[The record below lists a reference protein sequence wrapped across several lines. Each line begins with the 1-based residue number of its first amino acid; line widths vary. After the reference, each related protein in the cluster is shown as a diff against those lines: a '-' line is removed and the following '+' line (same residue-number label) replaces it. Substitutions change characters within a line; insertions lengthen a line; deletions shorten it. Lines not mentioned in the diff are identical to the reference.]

1 MCYQND
7 DPGKYRGR
15 TIEGFRCTPAARR
28 VSMAGEAPKEDTY
41 GHRVFR
47 VYHYRHGLD
56 GHECALATGGR

>member
-1 MCYQND
+1 M
-7 DPGKYRGR
+7 G
-15 TIEGFRCTPAARR
+15 GFRCAPAARR

-56 GHECALATGGR
+56 GLDGLDGHECALATGGR